1 MEETLADTPIVVIQ
15 GARQVG
21 KSTLA
26 QQLLVSGDR
35 YVTLDD
41 PTERAAAIADPTSY
55 VEQAPN
61 GCLAID
67 EAQRVPEL
75 VLALKA
81 SVDRDRRPGRF
92 LLTGSANLLRISTTH
107 DSLAGRAES
116 VELLG
121 FSQGEIEGR
130 HESFV
135 DRTFAGDLKTE
146 FSGELTRAEYFE
158 RICAGGYP
166 EALARTDRRRQRW
179 FDEYIRRITE
189 RDAPD
194 LSNLHRLG
202 ELPRLLRLLAA
213 RNASEV
219 RITTLAKGADIPERT
234 LPPYLQLLDTMYLV
248 QQIPAW
254 STNLSKRI
262 ARSAKT
268 ALLDCGLAARLI
280 NITDRAL
287 AADMNPNP
295 AGMLTEAFVMSELRK
310 QIAWS
315 DTRPQMFH
323 FRDLDGPEVDVV
335 LESDDGRVV
344 AIEIKASAT
353 LGGRDFRWIEKLR
366 DKLGRRFVTGVV
378 LYTGGA
384 AHAWGDRL
392 IGLPLS
398 ALWEE

>member
-1 MEETLADTPIVVIQ
+1 MEEALADTPIVVIQ

-146 FSGELTRAEYFE
+146 FSGELTRAE
-158 RICAGGYP
+158 CC
-166 EALARTDRRRQRW
+166 
-179 FDEYIRRITE
+179 
-189 RDAPD
+189 
-194 LSNLHRLG
+194 N
-202 ELPRLLRLLAA
+202 
-213 RNASEV
+213 
-219 RITTLAKGADIPERT
+219 
-234 LPPYLQLLDTMYLV
+234 
-248 QQIPAW
+248 
-254 STNLSKRI
+254 
-262 ARSAKT
+262 
-268 ALLDCGLAARLI
+268 
-280 NITDRAL
+280 
-287 AADMNPNP
+287 
-295 AGMLTEAFVMSELRK
+295 
-310 QIAWS
+310 
-315 DTRPQMFH
+315 
-323 FRDLDGPEVDVV
+323 
-335 LESDDGRVV
+335 
-344 AIEIKASAT
+344 
-353 LGGRDFRWIEKLR
+353 
-366 DKLGRRFVTGVV
+366 
-378 LYTGGA
+378 
-384 AHAWGDRL
+384 
-392 IGLPLS
+392 
-398 ALWEE
+398 